1 MGWHAWYGRKVLYE
15 MAAFEDWW
23 ESVSLEMLAVSSERL
38 DWLKRIKG
46 SVTYV
51 KVKKPFHVNSFTFFK
66 TPAFYDEMLWPPAT
80 DSAGFRFT
88 SATQCEHHRMDFF
101 SLAPVDLEFL
111 RRKQPAD
118 NLIPPDMT
126 QITIIIQKVILLK
139 NSPWAASKCTN
150 ETKQRTERFDKQRRH
165 LGTNKAWTEVQDG
178 GSHIWNEHNRSKNW
192 FLLLLLVE
200 GEDSWF
206 FFFFFLVHLCSYNR

>member
-1 MGWHAWYGRKVLYE
+1 MGWRAWYGRKVLYE

-23 ESVSLEMLAVSSERL
+23 VSLEMLAVSSERL

-51 KVKKPFHVNSFTFFK
+51 KVKKPFHVNSFTFLKLQAFMMK
-66 TPAFYDEMLWPPAT
+66 CCDLQRLTPQVLDLHLQQFNSIQLY
-80 DSAGFRFT
+80 S
-88 SATQCEHHRMDFF
+88 TQCEHHRMDFF

-139 NSPWAASKCTN
+139 NNPWAASKCTN

-165 LGTNKAWTEVQDG
+165 SGTNKAWTEVQHG
-178 GSHIWNEHNRSKNW
+178 GSHIWNEHNTSENL
-192 FLLLLLVE
+192 FLLLFLGE
-200 GEDSWF
+200 GEDSCFVF
-206 FFFFFLVHLCSYNR
+206 FF

>member
-1 MGWHAWYGRKVLYE
+1 MGWCAWYGRKVLYE

-23 ESVSLEMLAVSSERL
+23 ECVSLEMLAVSSERL

-51 KVKKPFHVNSFTFFK
+51 KVKKPFHVDSFTFLKLQPFMMK
-66 TPAFYDEMLWPPAT
+66 CCDLQRLTLQVLDLHLQHNANTTEWI
-80 DSAGFRFT
+80 
-88 SATQCEHHRMDFF
+88 F

-111 RRKQPAD
+111 RRKPAD

-150 ETKQRTERFDKQRRH
+150 ETKQRTERFDIQRRH
-165 LGTNKAWTEVQDG
+165 SGINKAWTEVQDG
-178 GSHIWNEHNRSKNW
+178 GSHIWNKHNTSENL
-192 FLLLLLVE
+192 FLL
-200 GEDSWF
+200 F
-206 FFFFFLVHLCSYNR
+206 FWGGGIHVLFLFFLVHLCSYNR